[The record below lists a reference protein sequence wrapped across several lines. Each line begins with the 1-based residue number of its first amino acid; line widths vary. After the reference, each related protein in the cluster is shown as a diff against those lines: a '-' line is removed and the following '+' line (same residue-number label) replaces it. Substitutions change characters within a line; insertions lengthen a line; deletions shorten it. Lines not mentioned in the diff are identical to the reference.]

1 MEAIKNIKKEDLV
14 YLDESGIED
23 NACRLNGWS
32 AIGYRCYDAK
42 KFHHSIRVSI
52 IAALNNGK
60 IIAPAIFNGYC
71 DGNVFTT
78 YIQDFRTSC

>member
-1 MEAIKNIKKEDLV
+1 MGGALLV
-14 YLDESGIED
+14 VDV
-23 NACRLNGWS
+23 
-32 AIGYRCYDAK
+32 YDARRSYY
-42 KFHHSIRVSI
+42 SIRVSI